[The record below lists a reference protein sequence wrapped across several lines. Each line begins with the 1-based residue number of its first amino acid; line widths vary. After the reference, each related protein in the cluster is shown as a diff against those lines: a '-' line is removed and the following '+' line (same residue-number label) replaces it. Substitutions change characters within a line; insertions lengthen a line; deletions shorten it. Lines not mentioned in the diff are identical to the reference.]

1 MPTSVLFFLGNLL
14 GGLLTFFYFRFIDT
28 VASGAPVG
36 RGELVFF
43 AVAFVVIA
51 GTGNVV
57 VNAKIRPLMQALE
70 SGGVPHCSPRGWLCA
85 WSSASSVSA
94 GPS

>member
-28 VASGAPVG
+28 AASVAPVG

-43 AVAFVVIA
+43 VIA
-51 GTGNVV
+51 FGAITGAGHVI
-57 VNAKIRPLMQALE
+57 VNAQIRPLL
-70 SGGVPHCSPRGWLCA
+70 
-85 WSSASSVSA
+85 
-94 GPS
+94 